1 MPKTEQ
7 KMLFGSSARQALLR
21 GVSKAADAI
30 RVTMGAR
37 GRLVSLPNGAHTK
50 DGVSVARIINLPD
63 PFENK
68 GAMLVRGACITTV
81 DGVGDGTTLT
91 AVLTREMVRRGFG
104 LIEDGKDAQE
114 LAREMGACE
123 AEVLKLITKQTKK
136 VTDAR
141 QAASVSAND
150 PAIGEIVGKAV
161 NVVGA
166 DGLVTVESAYVKED
180 EVEIVKG
187 MQIDQGVRYA
197 HFFTDFNRRRA
208 EYNDAVV
215 ILYNGKIH
223 DVQGFVALIEPI
235 AKKGLPIVVI
245 ANGYDDQLMH
255 VLLTNRAKGLK
266 ILPLIS
272 PHLYRDEVYEDIAA
286 YTGARVITEGD
297 SLPKIAQSHVWDVV
311 GEVAFVTSFTERTV
325 FQPVKT
331 RDAEIANRIK
341 YIYEYAKQF
350 KEDERREVEK
360 RASRLSGKIAVIRT
374 HSPTEIEEREKRDR
388 YDDAIYAAQAALRE
402 GIVVG
407 GGQAFVQI
415 SQKMKKDTEGA
426 ELLSKVLLAPI
437 TQIATNA
444 GRNPTEV
451 ITLAKKGV
459 GYNAKTD
466 TFEDLMEAGIVDP
479 AAVLHHAFKN
489 ALSVSLTMIAT
500 ESLIVEE
507 EKE

>member
-1 MPKTEQ
+1 MPKIEQ
-7 KMLFGSSARQALLR
+7 KMLFGSDARQALLR

-68 GAMLVRGACITTV
+68 GAMRVKEACTSTV

-91 AVLTREMVRRGFG
+91 AVLTREIVRRGFG
-104 LIEDGKDAQE
+104 LIDDGKDAQE
-114 LAREMGACE
+114 LAREMEACKD
-123 AEVLKLITKQTKK
+123 EVLKLITKQTKK

-141 QAASVSAND
+141 QAAAISAND
-150 PAIGEIVGKAV
+150 PVIGEIVGKAV
-161 NVVGA
+161 NIVGA

-187 MQIDQGVRYA
+187 MQIDQGIRYP

-208 EYNDAVV
+208 EYKDAAV
-215 ILYNGKIH
+215 ILYNGTIH
-223 DVQGFVALIEPI
+223 DVQGLVKLLEPI
-235 AKKGLPIVVI
+235 ATKGHAIVI
-245 ANGYDDQLMH
+245 LANGYDELTMH
-255 VLLTNRAKGLK
+255 VLLDNRVKGLK
-266 ILPLIS
+266 ILPLIA

-286 YTGARVITEGD
+286 YTGATVISEGD
-297 SLPKIAQSHVWDVV
+297 SLSKIAQTQVWDVV
-311 GEVAFVTSFTERTV
+311 GEVAFITSFTERTV
-325 FQPVKT
+325 FQPVKG
-331 RDAEIANRIK
+331 RDTEIADRIK
-341 YIYEYAKQF
+341 YIYEYSKQF

-360 RASRLSGKIAVIRT
+360 RAARLAGKIAVIRT
-374 HSPTEIEEREKRDR
+374 HSTTEVEEREKRDR

-451 ITLAKKGV
+451 IALAKKGV

-489 ALSVSLTMIAT
+489 ALSVSLAMITT
-500 ESLIVEE
+500 ETLIVNE